1 MRSLCVSLLL
11 VAALAVPARAG
22 CGPAP
27 AEEADQARAELQ
39 EVAAQLERVRLTLAA
54 EKMQLA
60 EAEEAYRRKVKAL
73 ERELAAVR
81 AERLEKVRRL
91 AHMQAQLEGQLAR
104 LKPLAEKPPPA
115 AKGRG
120 AEDKLD
126 LILKKLDD
134 LERRLRKLEGKR

>member
-60 EAEEAYRRKVKAL
+60 EAEEAYRRKLKAL
-73 ERELAAVR
+73 ERELGAVR
-81 AERLEKVRRL
+81 AERMEKVRRL
-91 AHMQAQLEGQLAR
+91 AHMQAHLEGRLAK
-104 LKPLAEKPPPA
+104 LKPPPA
-115 AKGRG
+115 AKGPG
-120 AEDKLD
+120 VEDKLD

-134 LERRLRKLEGKR
+134 LERRLRQLEGKP